1 VIQFKPY
8 QSICKENPKVTN
20 PQSHDTVSMMQHVLT
35 RSVGVICLS
44 RYLQHLTLTGYKR
57 LNNLIIYKLSSYT
70 AIAKPAARDFA
81 NTAPYRLATVIP
93 SLLTI
98 RTSKRL
104 AAPLTQTPS
113 TAEPLVSITSCKTV
127 IWNTLH
133 IYSLAPH
140 NCGKYHDQ
148 ILF

>member
-1 VIQFKPY
+1 MIHFNPLAFELQMANICDTDETV
-8 QSICKENPKVTN
+8 SIHLQKKTKVTN

-44 RYLQHLTLTGYKR
+44 RYLQHLTVTGYKR

-81 NTAPYRLATVIP
+81 NTAPYRLATVIR

-113 TAEPLVSITSCKTV
+113 TAEPLAARHGYVSS
-127 IWNTLH
+127 
-133 IYSLAPH
+133 
-140 NCGKYHDQ
+140 
-148 ILF
+148 